1 VPLGRRGTTFVREVA
16 GPPGAPV
23 LLLLHGWTVNADLN
37 WFACYEALGRHFRV
51 LAMDHRGH
59 GRGIRSWWPFQLED
73 CADDAAALAEQLGV
87 ELFVAVGYSMGGP
100 VAQLA
105 WRRHPDRVA
114 GVVLSATSASFGSN
128 PGAQIYFS
136 SLLGL
141 SMAARLTPSPVRRRV
156 TGNVIRRRVPRGLL
170 ADWWL
175 AEMDRN
181 SVSAVLEAGWALG
194 RFDSRPWVGSMD
206 VPTAVV
212 VTQRDAV
219 VPPHRQRALAASI
232 PGATVHPADADHASC
247 VTEPERFVPALVDA
261 CTSVAVRAGLASP
274 APAGSGLTA

>member
-1 VPLGRRGTTFVREVA
+1 MELGRRGTTFVREVA

-23 LLLLHGWTVNADLN
+23 LLLLHGWTVSSDLN
-37 WFACYEALGRHFRV
+37 WFACYEELGRHFRV

-73 CADDAAALAEQLGV
+73 CADDAAALAQALEV
-87 ELFVAVGYSMGGP
+87 ERFVAVGYSMGGP

-114 GVVLSATSASFGSN
+114 GVVLCATSASFGGN
-128 PGAQIYFS
+128 RGAQVYFS

-141 SMAARLTPSPVRRRV
+141 SVAARLTPAPVRRRL
-156 TGNVIRRRVPRGLL
+156 TGNVVRRRVRPGPWTE
-170 ADWWL
+170 WWL

-194 RFDSRPWVGSMD
+194 RFNSESWLGSLD
-206 VPTAVV
+206 VPTAIV
-212 VTQRDAV
+212 VTERDGV
-219 VPPHRQRALAASI
+219 VPPHRQRSLAASI
-232 PGATVHPADADHASC
+232 PGATVHRADADHASC
-247 VTEPERFVPALVDA
+247 VTEPERFVPVLVDA

-274 APAGSGLTA
+274 AAAGEGVTA